1 MLFYMNHFLI
11 SRNGRYQADY
21 GLLYMSKIVVASD
34 GITLDGENEK
44 LNVRR
49 EEFVREIFEIVF

>member
-1 MLFYMNHFLI
+1 MNHFLI